1 MTIEIKSID
10 GNEPSPR
17 ILEKAASHILKGR
30 VVVCPTDTGYAFSA
44 NGLEAKAVLKVFNL
58 KGRDYSNPMHIAVNS
73 LEAMEKY
80 AHMNRFAEHL
90 AHIYLPGALTLV
102 LPKREIIPALLVA
115 GLDTIGIRIPDN
127 KVMLELARLTDLP
140 LTATSANFSGH
151 PTPYAVPELVEQM
164 GETISGVALVLDQ
177 GPLPAREL
185 STIIDLTV
193 SPPQLLRQ
201 GKVSWLEI
209 RQVLQSITD

>member
-1 MTIEIKSID
+1 M
-10 GNEPSPR
+10 
-17 ILEKAASHILKGR
+17 
-30 VVVCPTDTGYAFSA
+30 
-44 NGLEAKAVLKVFNL
+44 LKVFNL
-58 KGRDYSNPMHIAVNS
+58 KGRDYSNPIHIAVNS

-80 AHMNRFAEHL
+80 AHLNRFAEHL

-140 LTATSANFSGH
+140 LTATSANFSSH
-151 PTPYAVPELVEQM
+151 PTPYAVTELVEQM